1 MRTFYFGI
9 LSIVLASLVSCNKS
23 VMPAEDQR
31 KAIEF
36 DVEYTVDVK
45 GVTLTES
52 NMQSN
57 MMGVVAAVS
66 MADGDQPVEFLSEDA
81 DLQELMDDVPVKYMD
96 EVWRAAKYENK
107 KWVPN
112 PYYWPVNPLH
122 QVSFF
127 AYAPYDIDNGISA
140 SGDWANRRVEVEC
153 TPNANPLYQ
162 ADLCVA
168 DPVLDRQGY
177 DPVSFNFNHTLSWVT
192 FAANYDGALPA
203 DSYLRIDELSFYN
216 IHGTNT
222 LVIHP
227 EPVNDMTPDADGNTP
242 EPVYF
247 KWNQFGQNADKTAR
261 YDMSIGKTTLGE
273 VKIESKVSGGKYDD
287 FVTSAGVLYILPQAI
302 NPADQSER
310 TKMDV
315 IFSFVKKD
323 AQNNNTIMAQFQTSQ
338 TLPDGLI
345 TFEPAKKY
353 RLGFTLN
360 VDTASM
366 VDFQCVEEGKWII
379 DWKNSGN
386 NHPDT
391 IIK

>member
-9 LSIVLASLVSCNKS
+9 LLIVMAFLVSCNKS
-23 VMPAEDQR
+23 IIPGEDQR
-31 KAIEF
+31 RPIEF
-36 DVEYTVDVK
+36 NVEYTVDLK
-45 GVTLTES
+45 GITLTEG

-57 MMGVVAAVS
+57 MMGVVAVVS
-66 MADGDQPVEFLSEDA
+66 MANGDEPVDFLSNDA
-81 DLQELMDDVPVKYMD
+81 VLQELMDDVPVRYMD

-107 KWVPN
+107 RWVPN

-127 AYAPYDIDNGISA
+127 AYAPYEINNGISA
-140 SGDWANRRVEVEC
+140 KGDWDNRRVEVEC
-153 TPNANPLYQ
+153 TPKSNPLDQ
-162 ADLCVA
+162 ADLCIA
-168 DPVLDRQGY
+168 DPVLNRQGY
-177 DPVSFNFNHTLSWVT
+177 DPVSFNFNHTLSWVS
-192 FAANYDGALPA
+192 FAANYDGELPA

-216 IHGTNT
+216 LYGTNT

-227 EPVNDMTPDADGNTP
+227 EPVNDMTPDGNGNTP
-242 EPVYF
+242 APVYY
-247 KWNQFGQNADKTAR
+247 KWNEFSQGADKTAR

-273 VKIESKVSGGKYDD
+273 VKIESKATDNKYDD
-287 FVTSAGVLYILPQAI
+287 FVTSAGVLYILPQTI
-302 NPADQSER
+302 NPADQSVR

-338 TLPDGLI
+338 TLPDGVI
-345 TFEPAKKY
+345 SFAPAKKY

-360 VDTASM
+360 VNTATM
-366 VDFQCVEEGKWII
+366 VDFQCEEEGTWIV

-386 NHPDT
+386 NHTDT